1 MNILLFILGIL
12 ISCTIIDIILIEKS
26 SVEYPSDK
34 PFLRGDI
41 QELQEVLE
49 YKKTE
54 TKKLKKIKEQEKAQ
68 REREKPSIF

>member
-12 ISCTIIDIILIEKS
+12 ILCTIINIILIEKI

-49 YKKTE
+49 YKKI
-54 TKKLKKIKEQEKAQ
+54 KLK
-68 REREKPSIF
+68 